1 MLQVAN
7 DPSFEITP
15 EGFESAETFDTGTLT
30 YGMGIR
36 IRRISTHY
44 LILL

>member
-1 MLQVAN
+1 MIQVLKS
-7 DPSFEITP
+7 PLKGLKVQKLLIQEHLRM
-15 EGFESAETFDTGTLT
+15 E
-30 YGMGIR
+30 MGIR